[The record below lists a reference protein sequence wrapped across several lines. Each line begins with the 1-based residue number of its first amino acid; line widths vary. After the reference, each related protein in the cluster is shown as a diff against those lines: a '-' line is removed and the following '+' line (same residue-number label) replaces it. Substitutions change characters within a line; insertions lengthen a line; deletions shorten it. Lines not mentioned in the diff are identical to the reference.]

1 MTVEQFRKF
10 PQKFLPAVILITSLS
25 GCGVPGEQS
34 QIFGVGLSPALLTI
48 TQAVI
53 FILMVLGLFSLLTYI
68 IPGLTVIW
76 LCALVYAML
85 TGLTWQSG
93 ILFALISLL
102 MIFGN
107 TLDQFFMGG
116 RAKKS
121 GASWSSVILSMLA
134 AIIFSF
140 LFPPFGGLIAALLL
154 LFVLEFI
161 RLKDWRKAGG
171 SAKEMAI
178 GCATAIAAR
187 FGVGMVMIG
196 VWVLWVWLAGDL
208 PF

>member
-1 MTVEQFRKF
+1 MRKSPYGKF
-10 PQKFLPAVILITSLS
+10 PHFSLLLPLLS
-25 GCGVPGEQS
+25 TTLTGCSGTGGLS
-34 QIFGVGLSPALLTI
+34 QIFGVGLPPTLLTV
-48 TQAVI
+48 TQVVI
-53 FILMVLGLFSLLTYI
+53 FILMILGLFSLLTYI
-68 IPGLTVIW
+68 IPGLTIIW
-76 LCALVYAML
+76 LCALVYAL
-85 TGLTWQSG
+85 LIGLTWPSG
-93 ILFALISLL
+93 ILFGIISLL

-121 GASWSSVILSMLA
+121 GASWSTIILSTIA

-140 LFPPFGGLIAALLL
+140 LLPPFGGLIAAMFV

-171 SAKEMAI
+171 STKEMAI

-187 FGVGMVMIG
+187 FGVGIVMIG

>member
-1 MTVEQFRKF
+1 MREETY
-10 PQKFLPAVILITSLS
+10 PKFLPHILRLS
-25 GCGVPGEQS
+25 ILSTALTGCGTPGEQT
-34 QIFGVGLSPALLTI
+34 QIFGVGLSPTLLTI

-53 FILMVLGLFSLLTYI
+53 FILMVLGLLSLLTYI

-76 LCALVYAML
+76 LCAFVYGLL
-85 TGLTWQSG
+85 TGLTWLSG
-93 ILFALISLL
+93 ILLAVISLL
-102 MIFGN
+102 MLFGN

-121 GASWSSVILSMLA
+121 GASWSSVVLSMIA

-140 LFPPFGGLIAALLL
+140 LLPPFGGLIAALLV

-171 SAKEMAI
+171 SAREMAI

-187 FGVGMVMIG
+187 FGVGVVMIG

>member
-1 MTVEQFRKF
+1 MRESLYRK
-10 PQKFLPAVILITSLS
+10 LPYSPLLLPLLS
-25 GCGVPGEQS
+25 TALTGCSRTGGLS
-34 QIFGVGLSPALLTI
+34 QIFGVGLPPTLLTV

-53 FILMVLGLFSLLTYI
+53 FILMILGLFSLLTYI
-68 IPGLTVIW
+68 IPGLTIIW
-76 LCALVYAML
+76 LCALVYALL
-85 TGLTWQSG
+85 TGLSWLSG
-93 ILFALISLL
+93 IFFGIISLL
-102 MIFGN
+102 MVFGN

-121 GASWSSVILSMLA
+121 GASWSSVILSTIA

-140 LFPPFGGLIAALLL
+140 LLPPFGGLIAAMFV

-161 RLKDWRKAGG
+161 RLKDWRKAGS

-178 GCATAIAAR
+178 GCATGIAAR
-187 FGVGMVMIG
+187 FGVGIVMIG